1 MGVIKQTGSAAGNN
15 IAISLY
21 NVHAD
26 HLATPRIITRQSDQ
40 AIVWR
45 WDTAEA
51 FGATAANQNPNGL
64 GAFTFNP
71 RFPGQVFDSETGFL
85 QNWNR
90 EYNPRQGRYAQSDPI
105 GLQGGINTYA
115 YVEGNP
121 LSYTDPTGEFINLPG
136 IAIGVGLEV
145 AMQAYKN
152 YSDGC
157 DLLDIDNYD
166 LWNIGVA
173 GAVGAFAPGMGSAAK
188 GLWPKW
194 VPFVGKSRGPG
205 GAIKE
210 LMGQLDRANTANRV
224 AKVASR
230 IEKNGMVVADNLTYN
245 AAYQAGKKAVSNGSG
260 NRDCTC
266 QR

>member
-1 MGVIKQTGSAAGNN
+1 MYAVYS
-15 IAISLY
+15 
-21 NVHAD
+21 D
-26 HLATPRIITRQSDQ
+26 HLDTHRMITRQSDQ
-40 AIVWR
+40 TIVWR

-51 FGATAANQNPNGL
+51 FGASTANENSSSL
-64 GAFTFNP
+64 GVITFNQ
-71 RFPGQVFDSETGFL
+71 RFPGQTFDSETGL
-85 QNWNR
+85 NQNWNR
-90 EYNPRQGRYAQSDPI
+90 EYDPRQGRYRQSDPI
-105 GLQGGINTYA
+105 GLKGGINTYA
-115 YVEGNP
+115 YANGAP
-121 LSYTDPTGEFINLPG
+121 LMFTDPTGEFINLPG

-157 DLLDIDNYD
+157 DLLDTDNYD
-166 LWNIGVA
+166 FWNIGVA
-173 GAVGAFAPGMGSAAK
+173 GAVGAFAPGMGSAAN

-194 VPFVGKSRGPG
+194 MPFVGKSRGPG

-210 LMGQLDRANTANRV
+210 LWGQLDRANTANRV

-245 AAYQAGKKAVSNGSG
+245 AAYQAGKKAISNGSG

>member
-1 MGVIKQTGSAAGNN
+1 LLI
-15 IAISLY
+15 
-21 NVHAD
+21 
-26 HLATPRIITRQSDQ
+26 RII
-40 AIVWR
+40 
-45 WDTAEA
+45 
-51 FGATAANQNPNGL
+51 
-64 GAFTFNP
+64 
-71 RFPGQVFDSETGFL
+71 
-85 QNWNR
+85 
-90 EYNPRQGRYAQSDPI
+90 
-105 GLQGGINTYA
+105 YA

-121 LSYTDPTGEFINLPG
+121 VSYTDPNGEFINLPG

-152 YSDGC
+152 YRDGC

-173 GAVGAFAPGMGSAAK
+173 GAVGAFAPGMLGGAK

-210 LMGQLDRANTANRV
+210 LWGQMDRAQTVNRI
-224 AKVASR
+224 AKIESR
-230 IEKNGMVVADNLTYN
+230 IEKNGMTIVDNLTYN
-245 AAYQAGKKAVSNGSG
+245 AAHQAGKKALSNGSG
-260 NRDCTC
+260 SRDCTC